1 MSRDVLR
8 DFDAETHVPTKENT
22 AQAGAWVP
30 QANGQPWRA
39 GGAEAPPSS
48 RTATIDGRLNVGR
61 TVLSPCSPECA
72 PHAERRRTRR
82 QTRRGRMMPT
92 SQRTR
97 QRDRPRTRPG
107 DQRLRLK
114 SDFDAVF
121 RNGVRASSGVLA
133 LRAHPRS
140 DNASD
145 QASDQPCRFG
155 FAISSRLG
163 GAVVRNRI
171 RRRLRESVRRLNEG
185 AGCQGL
191 DVVVIARTGA
201 VEADFAELDSTL
213 RRLVRRSTQQ
223 LQRAGGAS

>member
-8 DFDAETHVPTKENT
+8 DFDAETHLPTKENT

-61 TVLSPCSPECA
+61 TVLSPCSPKRA
-72 PHAERRRTRR
+72 PRAERRRARR
-82 QTRRGRMMPT
+82 QTRRGRLMPS
-92 SQRTR
+92 SQRNR
-97 QRDRPRTRPG
+97 QRDRHR
-107 DQRLRLK
+107 DQRLRRK

-121 RNGVRASSGVLA
+121 RNGVRAASGVLA

-140 DNASD
+140 SNASD
-145 QASDQPCRFG
+145 QAFDQPCRFG

-163 GAVVRNRI
+163 GAVARNRI

-185 AGCQGL
+185 TGCEGL
-191 DVVVIARTGA
+191 DVVVIARNGA
-201 VEADFAELDSTL
+201 VEADFAEIDSTL
-213 RRLVRRSTQQ
+213 RGLVRRSTQQ
-223 LQRAGGAS
+223 LQRTGGAS